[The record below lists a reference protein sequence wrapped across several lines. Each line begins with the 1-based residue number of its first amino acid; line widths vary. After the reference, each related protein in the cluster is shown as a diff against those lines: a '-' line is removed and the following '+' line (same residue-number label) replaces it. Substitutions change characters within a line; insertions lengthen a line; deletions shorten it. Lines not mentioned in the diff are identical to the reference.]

1 MKVMATI
8 SFPKYLNGMVI
19 CISMPNE
26 NISFVHKEENPNI
39 TTVDNHISGKKSKE
53 KLHGLKASK
62 PIII

>member
-1 MKVMATI
+1 
-8 SFPKYLNGMVI
+8 
-19 CISMPNE
+19 MPNE

-39 TTVDNHISGKKSKE
+39 TTVDNHFSGKRSKE